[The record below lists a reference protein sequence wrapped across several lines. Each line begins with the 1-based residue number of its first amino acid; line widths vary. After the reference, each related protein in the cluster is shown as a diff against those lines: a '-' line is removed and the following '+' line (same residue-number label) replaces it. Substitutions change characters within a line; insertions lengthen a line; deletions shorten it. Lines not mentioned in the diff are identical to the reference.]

1 MSYTVSLSREAIN
14 TLKRFDQ
21 KLESRM
27 LKKLRSLEDDPKGKG
42 KVLTNF
48 QGLYSL
54 RVGSWR
60 IIYIVN
66 EGEQNVYTVAIRARG
81 QTYR

>member
-1 MSYTVSLSREAIN
+1 MNYTVSLSREAIK
-14 TLKRFDQ
+14 TLKRVDQ
-21 KLESRM
+21 KLENRM
-27 LKKLRSLEDDPKGKG
+27 LKKLRSLENDPKGKG
-42 KVLTNF
+42 KALKNF

-66 EGEQNVYTVAIRARG
+66 EGEQNVYAVAISPRG
-81 QTYR
+81 QAYR